1 MGRHGLFIQ
10 SRRLVRRSLVSD
22 SLNISREPAL
32 QLDRSMMRGL
42 TCAEIKPHL
51 TQVVFP
57 GDPVGGMPDHH
68 SSKCHPVRVARRCPA
83 ASGCLGFRSA
93 GRIAAEAC
101 QAYRPVPGDPDLMV
115 HCVDLG
121 ARASAWPAKLR
132 AWLAWLVTARE
143 PSLIL
148 LDMVPRSLGGP
159 KPVTNPVTTTADR
172 ASHSEPVLKSN
183 PHLTW
188 AGSTKADHARRIR
201 QAWHARGQ
209 GFESP

>member
-1 MGRHGLFIQ
+1 MPFA
-10 SRRLVRRSLVSD
+10 SLGGVPQ
-22 SLNISREPAL
+22 LPAAWGTGPL
-32 QLDRSMMRGL
+32 AASQRKL
-42 TCAEIKPHL
+42 
-51 TQVVFP
+51 
-57 GDPVGGMPDHH
+57 
-68 SSKCHPVRVARRCPA
+68 ARRTGW
-83 ASGCLGFRSA
+83 S
-93 GRIAAEAC
+93 
-101 QAYRPVPGDPDLMV
+101 PGDPDLMV

-121 ARASAWPAKLR
+121 ARASAWPARLR

-172 ASHSEPVLKSN
+172 ASRSEPVLESN

-188 AGSTKADHARRIR
+188 AGSTKADHARRTR